1 MESLD
6 ARSEFVEA
14 IESRSLHGTEWYCL
28 PRFRQPELKVGIS
41 RILRRV
47 CQEYGY
53 DGRQFADGPTVD
65 RGPLEGCT
73 PFFGRGC
80 VGCRCLSW
88 GEQLIQLPFDP
99 ARLVSGSSRLT
110 HRIPSLPHSLST
122 KSIFR
127 PE

>member
-65 RGPLEGCT
+65 SAHPSSEEVVSDVGVYR
-73 PFFGRGC
+73 GRG
-80 VGCRCLSW
+80 
-88 GEQLIQLPFDP
+88 IDP
-99 ARLVSGSSRLT
+99 A
-110 HRIPSLPHSLST
+110 
-122 KSIFR
+122 SI
-127 PE
+127 

>member
-1 MESLD
+1 MVVVVFGKVTCLSSGFALPCLRYQLKSKVGQVESLD

-65 RGPLEGCT
+65 RGP
-73 PFFGRGC
+73 
-80 VGCRCLSW
+80 
-88 GEQLIQLPFDP
+88 
-99 ARLVSGSSRLT
+99 
-110 HRIPSLPHSLST
+110 
-122 KSIFR
+122 
-127 PE
+127 